1 MKQMHLLPL
10 LLLVVA
16 GTTKLVAQT
25 GSLNNDSIFRPR
37 IHFSP
42 AAHWIND
49 PNGMVYVNGVYHLY
63 FQYHPNSS
71 VWGPMH
77 WGHATSKDLINW
89 KEEPVA
95 LYPDSLGYIFSGSA
109 VVDVNNT
116 SGFGING
123 KAPLVTI
130 FTHHNSKTEKER
142 IDFQTQSIAYSN
154 DNGFTWTK
162 YSGNPVIQN
171 PGIADF
177 RDPKVMW
184 HAATRKWIMTLATKD
199 CVTFYSSA
207 DLKAWSKESSFG
219 KNAGAHGGVW
229 ECPDLIEMELNG
241 EKKWVLLVSINPGA
255 PNGGSAT
262 QYFVGEFNGHTFST
276 TQKDTRWVDYGPDN
290 YAGVTWSNTG
300 KQKIFIGWMS
310 NWNYAQQLPTTS
322 WRNAMTIV
330 RELHLTKQGNEIYLA
345 SLPVASLKQYEVQ
358 QAVVKNIAVN
368 ERAAV
373 VTKTGILHFP
383 ARFKLT
389 ATDRTDFA
397 IRFYN
402 PVTGEELR
410 IGYDKLSNNYF
421 IDRSRSGIVN
431 FHAGFAAKHTVPRIS
446 TNKEIELDLLFDVSS
461 VELFADKGLSVMTS
475 LFFPTEKYTHVELIS
490 AENGTIN
497 SFSYFTY
504 KAKK

>member
-1 MKQMHLLPL
+1 MKPMHVL
-10 LLLVVA
+10 LLLLLMIT
-16 GTTKLVAQT
+16 GTTKLVAQA
-25 GSLNNDSIFRPR
+25 GSLNKDTAFRPLV
-37 IHFSP
+37 HFSP

-77 WGHATSKDLINW
+77 WGHATSKDLISW

-123 KAPLVTI
+123 KAPLVAI

-154 DNGFTWTK
+154 DNGKTWTK
-162 YSGNPVIQN
+162 YSGNPVLKN

-184 HAATRKWIMTLATKD
+184 HTATQKWIMTLATKD
-199 CVTFYSSA
+199 CVTFYSSP
-207 DLKAWSKESSFG
+207 DLKAWTKESSFG
-219 KNAGAHGGVW
+219 KDVGAHGGVW

-262 QYFVGEFNGHTFST
+262 QYFVGEFNGHTFSSA
-276 TQKDTRWVDYGPDN
+276 QKDTRWVDYGPDN

-300 KQKIFIGWMS
+300 KQKLFIGWMS

-330 RELHLTKQGNEIYLA
+330 RELHLIKQGNEIYLA
-345 SLPVASLKQYEVQ
+345 SLPVGSLKQYEVQ
-358 QAVVKNIAVN
+358 QAALKNITVKD
-368 ERAAV
+368 RAAV
-373 VTKTGILHFP
+373 IAKTGILHFP
-383 ARFKLT
+383 ARFALNAT
-389 ATDRTDFA
+389 AAESFVL
-397 IRFYN
+397 RFYN
-402 PVTGEELR
+402 KSTGEELR
-410 IGYDKLSNNYF
+410 IGYDQQLNQYF

-431 FHAGFAAKHTVPRIS
+431 FYQGFAGKNTAPRIS
-446 TNKEIELDLLFDVSS
+446 KNKQLSMVLLFDVSS
-461 VELFADKGLSVMTS
+461 VELFADDGLSVMTS
-475 LFFPTEKYTHVELIS
+475 LFYPTEQYTHVELLSPAKTNIT
-490 AENGTIN
+490 AL
-497 SFSYFTY
+497 SYFTY
-504 KAKK
+504 QRH

>member
-1 MKQMHLLPL
+1 MKRIHVL
-10 LLLVVA
+10 LLLMFA
-16 GTTKLVAQT
+16 GMTTVFAQAD
-25 GSLNNDSIFRPR
+25 SSRNDHIFRPR

-49 PNGMVYVNGVYHLY
+49 PNGMVFINGVYHLY
-63 FQYHPNSS
+63 FQYHPYSS

-89 KEEPVA
+89 KEEPIA

-109 VVDVNNT
+109 VLDVNNS
-116 SGFGING
+116 SGFGKNG
-123 KAPLVTI
+123 KAPLVAI
-130 FTHHNSKTEKER
+130 FTNHNSKTEKER

-184 HAATRKWIMTLATKD
+184 HAATKKWIMTLATKD
-199 CVTFYSSA
+199 CVTFYSSP
-207 DLKAWSKESSFG
+207 DLKNWLKESTFG
-219 KNAGAHGGVW
+219 KDAGAHGGVW

-262 QYFVGEFNGHTFST
+262 QYFVGKFDGHRFATNQT
-276 TQKDTRWVDYGPDN
+276 DTRWIDYGPDN

-300 KQKIFIGWMS
+300 KQKIFMGWMS

-322 WRNAMTIV
+322 WRNAMTV
-330 RELHLTKQGNEIYLA
+330 ARELRLVQSGSELY
-345 SLPVASLKQYEVQ
+345 VASQPVSTLKKYEVNQ
-358 QAVVKNIAVN
+358 HTLTDLKVDKQ
-368 ERAAV
+368 AAV
-373 VTKTGILHFP
+373 IAKTGILHFP
-383 ARFKLT
+383 AKFTLKAT
-389 ATDRTDFA
+389 AAESFVL
-397 IRFYN
+397 RFYN
-402 PVTGEELR
+402 KSTGEELR
-410 IGYDKLSNNYF
+410 IGYDQQLNQYF

-431 FHAGFAAKHTVPRIS
+431 FHQGFAARHTAPRIS
-446 TNKEIELDLLFDVSS
+446 KNKQLSMELLFDVSS
-461 VELFADKGLSVMTS
+461 VELFADDGLSVMTS
-475 LFFPTEKYTHVELIS
+475 LFYPTEKYTHVELSSPAKTNI
-490 AENGTIN
+490 AAL
-497 SFSYFTY
+497 SYVTY
-504 KAKK
+504 QLQ